1 MEVLD
6 FLAAFPGRA
15 FTLSE
20 IARAAKINVASC
32 HAVLNALVSRGYLSR
47 SANEKTYSLGPA
59 LVAIGHSALKSQP
72 LILRAQDAARELS
85 RELALPVM
93 LTSLVGDEILA
104 VDCVKSPSGKSPSMR
119 VGQRMPL
126 VPPVGSSFL
135 AWSSE
140 TAIEAWIT
148 RMAPPGDSKF
158 VEDWRQDLALIRKRG
173 YQVTLRTPNSAN
185 IASIM
190 ANIASSRKAPD
201 FRSHMIDM
209 IHATDERLF
218 HPKSI
223 ESKENYLVALIG
235 APIFDQKGEAAFCLC
250 LVEFPE
256 KISGAKIKVYS
267 DRLVHACLHVMR
279 NDRAA

>member
-1 MEVLD
+1 MSDGILEV
-6 FLAAFPGRA
+6 
-15 FTLSE
+15 E
-20 IARAAKINVASC
+20 CN
-32 HAVLNALVSRGYLSR
+32 
-47 SANEKTYSLGPA
+47 
-59 LVAIGHSALKSQP
+59 
-72 LILRAQDAARELS
+72 
-85 RELALPVM
+85 
-93 LTSLVGDEILA
+93 
-104 VDCVKSPSGKSPSMR
+104 KSPSGKSPSMR

-201 FRSHMIDM
+201 FRS
-209 IHATDERLF
+209 
-218 HPKSI
+218 
-223 ESKENYLVALIG
+223 
-235 APIFDQKGEAAFCLC
+235 
-250 LVEFPE
+250 
-256 KISGAKIKVYS
+256 
-267 DRLVHACLHVMR
+267 
-279 NDRAA
+279 